1 MSSEIYLYLNGV
13 AVALL
18 LSGLSKLFRAW
29 CKLNNMD
36 ISVEVYVEKTLKLLE
51 YEREAEI
58 QETR

>member
-1 MSSEIYLYLNGV
+1 MSSETLLYLNGL
-13 AVALL
+13 ALALL
-18 LSGLSKLFRAW
+18 LHGLSKLFHSW

-36 ISVEVYVEKTLKLLE
+36 ISVEVYVDKTLKLLE